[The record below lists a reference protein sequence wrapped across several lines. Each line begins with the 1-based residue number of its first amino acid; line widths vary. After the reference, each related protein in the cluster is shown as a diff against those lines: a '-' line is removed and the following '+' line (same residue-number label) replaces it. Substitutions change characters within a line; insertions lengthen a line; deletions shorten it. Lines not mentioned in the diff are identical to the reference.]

1 MILYIQ
7 PIFVPDEERF
17 EQNKNSLI
25 SFGRYLKKYPYDV
38 KCIFGGWTSNDKWWE
53 KICKVIKDNIP
64 SDMALES
71 IRFDRNYGKAYV
83 VNNLYEKSKTLDFK
97 FFLSVDSDI
106 IFSITTNNLFERL
119 YDVGVE
125 SPSIIKRPF
134 GFAVLQQTGNCRHRL
149 TNVNQYYIKN
159 RFNAQEVLLQ
169 PSHPS
174 GLGGGSL
181 FISRKFWDKIGGYKV
196 MGVYAGDDAYLIHD
210 AYLAGYSYQLA
221 FHISVLHPHTR
232 DAEYDEWKHNLLHN
246 GSYDGKNRDMLELI
260 QDIQVHDEFWQ
271 KRNSLNSL

>member
-1 MILYIQ
+1 MIPYIQ

-38 KCIFGGWTSNDKWWE
+38 KCIFGGWTSNDEWWK
-53 KICKVIKDNIP
+53 KICKVIKNNIP
-64 SDMALES
+64 SDMVLEP
-71 IRFDRNYGKAYV
+71 IRFDKNYGKAYII
-83 VNNLYEKSKTLDFK
+83 NNLYEKVKTLEFD
-97 FFLSVDSDI
+97 FFLSADSDI
-106 IFSITTNNLFERL
+106 IFSTTTNNLFERL

-134 GFAVLQQTGNCRHRL
+134 GFAALQQTGNCCHRL

-159 RFNAQEVLLQ
+159 RFNVQEALLQ

-181 FISRKFWDKIGGYKV
+181 FIGRKFWDKIGGYKV
-196 MGVYAGDDAYLIHD
+196 MGVYAGDDAYLIQD
-210 AYLAGYSYQLA
+210 AFLTGHSYQLA
-221 FHISVLHPHTR
+221 PNISTMHPFES
-232 DAEYDEWKHNLLHN
+232 DQEYSEWKYKMLHN
-246 GSYDGKNRDMLELI
+246 GSYDGKNRNILELNK
-260 QDIQVHDEFWQ
+260 DIRAHDEFWETRLED
-271 KRNSLNSL
+271 K